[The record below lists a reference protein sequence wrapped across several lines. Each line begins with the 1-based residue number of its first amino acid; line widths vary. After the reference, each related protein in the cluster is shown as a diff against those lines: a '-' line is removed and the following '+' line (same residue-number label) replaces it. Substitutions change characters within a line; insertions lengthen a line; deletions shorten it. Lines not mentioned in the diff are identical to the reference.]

1 LTRSTFACIDNLV
14 TTTHGTTD
22 AELVARIQGGD
33 DAAFSTLITRH
44 RDKVFRLAMRV
55 TRNEARAQDAT
66 QDAFVQVFREIG
78 RLQDGGAFGTWLH
91 RVTVNAALMRIRA
104 ERRYRHEDPSLWHG
118 EDGETFEPP
127 DPSSTPVDEEA
138 IDRELA
144 RDAAETLGTLRESFR
159 TVFVLRELEE
169 LTTTQTATRLEI
181 TEAMVKT
188 RLFRARRALR
198 RALEARWASR
208 APLAQGARVA

>member
-1 LTRSTFACIDNLV
+1 MKKNPTNELDAALV
-14 TTTHGTTD
+14 TRVQ
-22 AELVARIQGGD
+22 AGD
-33 DAAFSTLITRH
+33 SGAFSTLVARH
-44 RDKVFRLAMRV
+44 RDKVYRLALRV
-55 TRNEARAQDAT
+55 TRNEARAQDAA

-78 RLQDGGAFGTWLH
+78 RLQDGAAFSTWLH

-104 ERRYRHEDPSLWHG
+104 ERRYRHEDPSLWYADTG
-118 EDGETFEPP
+118 EPMEPP
-127 DPSSTPVDEEA
+127 DEWAVPVDEEA
-138 IDRELA
+138 SQQELA

-169 LTTTQTATRLEI
+169 LTTTQTARRLSI

-198 RALEARWASR
+198 RALEARWQSPRQTMPAMQ
-208 APLAQGARVA
+208 ATG